1 MLPSRIDE
9 VLMAMNDDKAA
20 AIAIACVKTVG
31 KHDPVSIGD
40 QLGSVGVGSTGL
52 VASLIDK
59 ICNDGKI
66 GVPSAEFQIKPSEFG
81 TIKTTSTVVDVSNVI
96 AKQANP
102 KVQTAER

>member
-1 MLPSRIDE
+1 MLPSHIDE

-20 AIAIACVKTVG
+20 AIVIACVKNVG
-31 KHDPVSIGD
+31 KHDQVSMGD
-40 QLGSVGVGSTGL
+40 QLGSAGVGSTGL
-52 VASLIDK
+52 VASLVDK

-66 GVPSAEFQIKPSEFG
+66 GVPSAGYQIKPNEFG

-96 AKQANP
+96 ANQANP